1 LDSQREEERITEPG
15 HADGGLKFG
24 TVAAIGGVIVL
35 ALLVAFALFGGGEG
49 YKVTAGFE
57 NAGQLV
63 RGNQVTVGG
72 RSIGTVSDIELGS
85 DGDAVVTMEL
95 DDEFSPLHEG
105 TRATI
110 RATSLS
116 GIANR
121 YVALDPGPNDA
132 EEIEDGGRIAADD
145 TASPIDLD
153 QLFNTLDP
161 KTRAGL
167 TKFIRGQGTYYAGRG
182 EDARRSLRYL
192 APALSSTSRLTREIA
207 LDKEIFS
214 RFITDTASLVSAVAE
229 RRTDLAGL
237 VANTSTTAT
246 AIADESASLSRAL
259 QLLPGTLRKANTT
272 FVNLRATLGDLEL
285 LVEESKPATRE
296 LAPFL
301 RRLRPLVREARP
313 TIRDLRLLISR
324 AGPNNDLIELNRK
337 APRLADLASRAFPR
351 AIRTMDDS
359 QDELEYARLY
369 TPDLA
374 GWLTK
379 FAEAASNYDAN
390 GHFARVQPVFLPF
403 AYNAAEN
410 ELEPKPDSERL
421 SGLEFGQFR
430 RCPGGSVQPP
440 PDGSAPVAAADC
452 DPSTTPPGP

>member
-1 LDSQREEERITEPG
+1 MDSQRQEESSTDPG
-15 HADGGLKFG
+15 GPEGGSKLAAVA
-24 TVAAIGGVIVL
+24 TVAGVIAL
-35 ALLVAFALFGGGEG
+35 ALLVAFALFGGGSG
-49 YKVTAGFE
+49 YNVTASFQ

-63 RGNQVTVGG
+63 RGNPVQVGG
-72 RSIGTVSDIELGS
+72 TSVGTVSDIELG
-85 DGDAVVTMEL
+85 DGGDAIITMEL
-95 DDEFSPLHEG
+95 DDELRPLHRG

-121 YVALDPGPNDA
+121 YVAIDPGPNDA

-145 TASPIDLD
+145 TAAPVDLD

-167 TKFIRGQGTYYAGRG
+167 TKFVRGQGTYYAARG

-272 FVNLRATLGDLEL
+272 FVNLRSTLDDLEL
-285 LVEESKPATRE
+285 LVQESKPATRE

-324 AGPNNDLIELNRK
+324 AGPANDLIDLNRR
-337 APRLADLASRAFPR
+337 APRLADLAENTFPR

-374 GWLTK
+374 GWITK
-379 FAEAASNYDAN
+379 FAEAAANYDAN

-403 AYNAAEN
+403 SYDAAEN
-410 ELEPKPDSERL
+410 ELEPKPASERL
-421 SGLEFGQFR
+421 TGLEFGQWR
-430 RCPGGSVQPP
+430 RCPGGGVQPP
-440 PDGSAPVAAADC
+440 P
-452 DPSTTPPGP
+452 

>member
-1 LDSQREEERITEPG
+1 
-15 HADGGLKFG
+15 
-24 TVAAIGGVIVL
+24 VAAVAGVIAL
-35 ALLVAFALFGGGEG
+35 ALLAAFVLFGVGGS
-49 YKVTAGFE
+49 YNVTASFE

-63 RGNQVTVGG
+63 RGNQVQVGG
-72 RSIGTVSDIELGS
+72 RTVGTISKIELGES
-85 DGDAVVTMEL
+85 SEALVTMEL
-95 DDEFSPLHEG
+95 DDEFEPLHRG

-121 YVALDPGPNDA
+121 YVALQPGPNDA
-132 EEIEDGGRIAADD
+132 EEIEDGGRIAADE
-145 TASPIDLD
+145 TAAPVDLD

-167 TKFIRGQGTYYAGRG
+167 MKFVRGQGTYYSGRG
-182 EDARRSLRYL
+182 ADARRSLTYL

-207 LDKEIFS
+207 LDKEVFS
-214 RFITDTASLVSAVAE
+214 RFVRDTASLVSAVAE

-237 VANTSTTAT
+237 VANTSTAAT
-246 AIADESASLSRAL
+246 AIADESESLSRAL

-272 FVNLRATLGDLEL
+272 FVNLRSTLDDLEL

-301 RRLRPLVREARP
+301 ERLRPLVREARP

-324 AGPNNDLIELNRK
+324 AGPANDLIELNQR
-337 APRLADLASRAFPR
+337 APRLARLAARTFPR
-351 AIRTMDDS
+351 AIRTLDES
-359 QDELEYARLY
+359 QDNVEYARLY

-374 GWLTK
+374 GWITK
-379 FAEAASNYDAN
+379 FAEAAANYDAN

-403 AYNAAEN
+403 SYNAADN

-421 SGLEFGQFR
+421 SGLEFGQWL

-440 PDGSAPVAAADC
+440 PDGSAPVPADDC

>member
-1 LDSQREEERITEPG
+1 LDSQREEESTEAGRP
-15 HADGGLKFG
+15 DGGLTFG
-24 TVAAIGGVIVL
+24 AVAAVGGVILLAVL
-35 ALLVAFALFGGGEG
+35 AALALFGGGEG
-49 YKVTAGFE
+49 YKVVGAFE

-63 RGNQVTVGG
+63 RGNQVQVGG
-72 RSIGTVSDIELGS
+72 RGVGSVSEIELGS
-85 DGDAVVTMEL
+85 SGEALVTMEL
-95 DDEFSPLHEG
+95 DDEFSPLHRG

-132 EEIEDGGRIAADD
+132 EEVPDGGRIAVDD
-145 TASPIDLD
+145 TASPVDLD

-167 TKFIRGQGTYYAGRG
+167 TKFVRGQGTYYAGRG
-182 EDARRSLRYL
+182 EDARQSLRYL

-207 LDKEIFS
+207 LDKQIFS
-214 RFITDTASLVSAVAE
+214 RFIADTSSLVSAVAE

-237 VANTSTTAT
+237 VANTSTAAT
-246 AIADESASLSRAL
+246 AISDESESLSRAL
-259 QLLPGTLRKANTT
+259 ELLPGTLRKANTT
-272 FVNLRATLGDLEL
+272 FVNLRSTLDDLEL

-301 RRLRPLVREARP
+301 RRLRPLVQDARP

-324 AGPNNDLIELNRK
+324 AGPANDLIELNQK
-337 APRLADLASRAFPR
+337 APRLADLASRTFPR
-351 AIRTMDDS
+351 AIRTMDES
-359 QDELEYARLY
+359 QQNIEYARLY

-374 GWLTK
+374 GWITK

-403 AYNAAEN
+403 SYNEATN
-410 ELEPKPDSERL
+410 QLEPKADSERL
-421 SGLEFGQFR
+421 AGLEFGQWR
-430 RCPGGSVQPP
+430 RCPGGGVQPP
-440 PDGSAPVAAADC
+440 PDGSAPRPADDC